1 MNYLEQQT
9 EQLLEQRTEKFIK
22 DSLFSDEV
30 LDMISENMRPIDTLM
45 SYYKC
50 ASMEVETKF
59 KVLSIEFNGKCPDV
73 EIAFYHASFLERQ
86 SILHIEV
93 TLYISPDVDIVA
105 DDVTLDD
112 GLLTY
117 DDFGLRDDS
126 SFEVSV
132 NPYIIW
138 R

>member
-1 MNYLEQQT
+1 M
-9 EQLLEQRTEKFIK
+9 
-22 DSLFSDEV
+22 
-30 LDMISENMRPIDTLM
+30 
-45 SYYKC
+45 
-50 ASMEVETKF
+50 
-59 KVLSIEFNGKCPDV
+59 

-132 NPYIIW
+132 NPYIIG